1 MQWETFAPLS
11 QLDFITHAFTIRT
24 ADDTKADS
32 FQDHILSSL
41 GFDPAHHVSAQQT
54 HGNGVALVEAAFPGG
69 VSAVD
74 ALATRTAGLPLVIR
88 CADCAAVFIV
98 DRVTHAIALVHS
110 GKAGTEQNIVGNAVM
125 TMQRNFG
132 THPPDCLA
140 LISPSIGPCHYE
152 MDMWSGIEQQLR
164 DAGVGEVHNPR
175 VCTACRLD
183 RYFSYRVEK
192 GNTGRMLAVLALNR

>member
-1 MQWETFAPLS
+1 
-11 QLDFITHAFTIRT
+11 
-24 ADDTKADS
+24 
-32 FQDHILSSL
+32 
-41 GFDPAHHVSAQQT
+41 
-54 HGNGVALVEAAFPGG
+54 
-69 VSAVD
+69 VD
-74 ALATRTAGLPLVIR
+74 ALVTHTPNLSLVIR

-110 GKAGTEQNIVGNAVM
+110 GKAGTERNIVSNTVM

-152 MDMWSGIEQQLR
+152 TDIWSTIEQQLR
-164 DAGVGEVHNPR
+164 DAGVGDIQNPR

-192 GNTGRMLAVLALNR
+192 GRTGRMLAVLALNR